1 MHIDSNYIT
10 IRGSSPI
17 KSFNTKLEDI
27 FKKIIENISLTEVV
41 LFQIILYM
49 GLWIASEYVASLV
62 TVTLVPIFIGIL
74 VVSVISEMIERSK
87 VPKKYF
93 QFLIF
98 SIIIPIIIGLFFL
111 TIYEGQLDWLEKI

>member
-1 MHIDSNYIT
+1 MI
-10 IRGSSPI
+10 
-17 KSFNTKLEDI
+17 
-27 FKKIIENISLTEVV
+27 

-49 GLWIASEYVASLV
+49 GLWIANEYVASLV
-62 TVTLVPIFIGIL
+62 TIIMVPIFIGIL
-74 VVSVISEMIERSK
+74 VVSLISEMIERSK